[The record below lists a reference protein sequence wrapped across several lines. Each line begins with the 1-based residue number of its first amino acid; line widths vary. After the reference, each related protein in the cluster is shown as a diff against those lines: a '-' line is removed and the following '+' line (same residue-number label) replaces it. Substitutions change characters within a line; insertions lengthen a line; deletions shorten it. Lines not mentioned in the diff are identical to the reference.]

1 VKPELSAGKKFTN
14 PPDEERC
21 RLLKQVRNVAVIGL
35 SPDSSRDSHWIA
47 KGLKKEGYHVIP
59 VNPEADEVLGEKDYP
74 TLADV
79 PEPIDLVDVFR
90 RAEYVDGIVDDCL
103 SLGLKALWI
112 QSGIVNEAAAL
123 RALAGGMTVVM
134 DRCIYRDLTRI
145 CRQCA

>member
-1 VKPELSAGKKFTN
+1 MKPELSAREKFTN
-14 PPDEERC
+14 PSDEERC
-21 RLLKQVRNVAVIGL
+21 RLLKRVRNIAVIGL

-59 VNPEADEVLGEKDYP
+59 VNPEADEILGEKAYAR
-74 TLADV
+74 LADV

-90 RAEYVDGIVDDCL
+90 RAQYVDGIVDDCL
-103 SLGLKALWI
+103 SLGLRAIWI

-123 RALAGGMTVVM
+123 RALAGGMIVVM

-145 CRQCA
+145 CLQCA